1 MFAGRLSEATTGGY
15 VAFWWVVAIGLFALP
30 FLVGWGVAKVSG
42 RTLAIIAAHHER
54 FDGTGYPRGL
64 EGMSIPLAAE
74 MAGIVDSYCAMTRE
88 RVYRGAVSSQ
98 RAMETLNQLRNTQ
111 FRDTLVDQFLQ
122 CIGLYPIGTL
132 VELNSGEV
140 GVVIQQNQVRRL
152 QPRVLVLLAPD
163 KSIERFPRTIDLLM
177 QPEFGEGER
186 YRIVQ
191 ALPPNAY
198 GIDPNDFY
206 LG

>member
-1 MFAGRLSEATTGGY
+1 MKKAIKIKSSMIRSMSGFGFSM
-15 VAFWWVVAIGLFALP
+15 VFVVF
-30 FLVGWGVAKVSG
+30 
-42 RTLAIIAAHHER
+42 T
-54 FDGTGYPRGL
+54 
-64 EGMSIPLAAE
+64 
-74 MAGIVDSYCAMTRE
+74 DSADYYWARS
-88 RVYRGAVSSQ
+88 RVL
-98 RAMETLNQLRNTQ
+98 ETLNQLRNTQ

-177 QPEFGEGER
+177 QPEFGDGEP

-206 LG
+206 LA